1 MLRNL
6 LRWMLQ
12 PIVEDLVD
20 KRFKEKM
27 YERYYESKQNDLQE
41 RIKRL
46 RSTYFPPPTQRVQT
60 ETKREEEPSGVLEV
74 PGPEEP
80 RVRKKNVKR
89 KVDNSNWYEDTMAE
103 VEKARKKREEMDALK
118 KKLTA
123 KNNWKK

>member
-1 MLRNL
+1 MLRRWVAHL
-6 LRWMLQ
+6 LKPYIEEM
-12 PIVEDLVD
+12 VD
-20 KRFKEKM
+20 QRFKEKM

-46 RSTYFPPPTQRVQT
+46 RSTHFPPPTQRVQT

-74 PGPEEP
+74 SRPEES
-80 RVRKKNVKR
+80 RIRKKNNK
-89 KVDNSNWYEDTMAE
+89 KVDNSNWYEDTMKE

>member
-1 MLRNL
+1 MLRRWLAL
-6 LRWMLQ
+6 LLK
-12 PIVEDLVD
+12 PYIEELVD
-20 KRFKEKM
+20 QRFKEKM

-41 RIKRL
+41 RIQRL
-46 RSTYFPPPTQRVQT
+46 RRSISSPTQRVQT
-60 ETKREEEPSGVLEV
+60 EIKREEEPSGVLEV

-89 KVDNSNWYEDTMAE
+89 KIDNSNWYEDTMAE
-103 VEKARKKREEMDALK
+103 IEKARKKREEMDALK

>member
-1 MLRNL
+1 MLRRLLIGL
-6 LRWMLQ
+6 LR
-12 PIVEDLVD
+12 PYIEELVD

-27 YERYYESKQNDLQE
+27 YERYYESKQQDLQQ
-41 RIKRL
+41 RIKKL
-46 RSTYFPPPTQRVQT
+46 RESFSPPAQRVQT
-60 ETKREEEPSGVLEV
+60 ETKREEEPSSVLEV

-80 RVRKKNVKR
+80 RVRKKNNK
-89 KVDNSNWYEDTMAE
+89 KVDNSNWYEDTMKE

>member
-1 MLRNL
+1 MLRNIV
-6 LRWMLQ
+6 RWMLQ

-20 KRFKEKM
+20 QRFKEKM

-41 RIKRL
+41 RIQRL
-46 RSTYFPPPTQRVQT
+46 RNTYFPPPTQRVQT
-60 ETKREEEPSGVLEV
+60 ETKREEEPSSVLEV

-80 RVRKKNVKR
+80 RVRKKDNK
-89 KVDNSNWYEDTMAE
+89 KVDNSNWYEDTMKE

-123 KNNWKK
+123 KNNWKR

>member
-1 MLRNL
+1 MLRNIV
-6 LRWMLQ
+6 RWMLQ

-60 ETKREEEPSGVLEV
+60 ETKREEEPSSVLEV
-74 PGPEEP
+74 SRTQEP
-80 RVRKKNVKR
+80 QLRKTPTKNVKNNE
-89 KVDNSNWYEDTMAE
+89 DWFEDTMKE
-103 VEKARKKREEMDALK
+103 VEKARAKREEMDLLK
-118 KKLTA
+118 AKLTGR
-123 KNNWKK
+123 K

>member
-1 MLRNL
+1 MLRNIV
-6 LRWMLQ
+6 RWMLQ

-27 YERYYESKQNDLQE
+27 YERYYESKQNDLKE

-60 ETKREEEPSGVLEV
+60 ETKREEEPSSVLEV

-80 RVRKKNVKR
+80 RVRKKDNK
-89 KVDNSNWYEDTMAE
+89 KVDNSNWYEDTMKE

-123 KNNWKK
+123 KNNWKR

>member
-1 MLRNL
+1 MLRRWLAL
-6 LRWMLQ
+6 LLK
-12 PIVEDLVD
+12 PYIDELVD
-20 KRFKEKM
+20 QRFKEKM

-41 RIKRL
+41 RIQRL
-46 RSTYFPPPTQRVQT
+46 RRNLSSPTQRIQT

-89 KVDNSNWYEDTMAE
+89 KIDNSNWYEDTMKE
-103 VEKARKKREEMDALK
+103 VEKARAKREEMDALK

>member
-1 MLRNL
+1 MLRRWLAL
-6 LRWMLQ
+6 LLK
-12 PIVEDLVD
+12 PYIEELVD
-20 KRFKEKM
+20 QRFKEKR

-41 RIKRL
+41 RIQRL
-46 RSTYFPPPTQRVQT
+46 RRNLSSPTQRIQT

-89 KVDNSNWYEDTMAE
+89 KIDNSNWYEDTMKE
-103 VEKARKKREEMDALK
+103 VEKARAKREEMDALK

>member
-1 MLRNL
+1 MLRRWVAHL
-6 LRWMLQ
+6 LKPYIEEM
-12 PIVEDLVD
+12 VD
-20 KRFKEKM
+20 QRFKEKM
-27 YERYYESKQNDLQE
+27 YERYYQSKQNDLQE
-41 RIKRL
+41 RIQRL
-46 RSTYFPPPTQRVQT
+46 RNTYFPPSAHRVQT
-60 ETKREEEPSGVLEV
+60 ETKREEEPSSVLEV

-80 RVRKKNVKR
+80 RVRKKNNK

>member
-80 RVRKKNVKR
+80 RVRKKDNK

>member
-1 MLRNL
+1 M
-6 LRWMLQ
+6 
-12 PIVEDLVD
+12 
-20 KRFKEKM
+20 
-27 YERYYESKQNDLQE
+27 
-41 RIKRL
+41 
-46 RSTYFPPPTQRVQT
+46 
-60 ETKREEEPSGVLEV
+60 EV

>member
-1 MLRNL
+1 MLRNIV
-6 LRWMLQ
+6 RWMLQ

-60 ETKREEEPSGVLEV
+60 ETKREEEPSSVLEV

-80 RVRKKNVKR
+80 RVRKKDNK

-123 KNNWKK
+123 KNNWKR

>member
-1 MLRNL
+1 
-6 LRWMLQ
+6 
-12 PIVEDLVD
+12 
-20 KRFKEKM
+20 M

-41 RIKRL
+41 RIQRL
-46 RSTYFPPPTQRVQT
+46 RRNLSSPTQMIQT

-89 KVDNSNWYEDTMAE
+89 KIDNSNWYEDTMKE